1 MALKEIE
8 ELERRKEVLAA
19 QISQVQSIVTE
30 EGVETEEELRAEI
43 EELKR
48 QKEGIEE
55 RKGAM

>member
-8 ELERRKEVLAA
+8 ELERRKEVLAE